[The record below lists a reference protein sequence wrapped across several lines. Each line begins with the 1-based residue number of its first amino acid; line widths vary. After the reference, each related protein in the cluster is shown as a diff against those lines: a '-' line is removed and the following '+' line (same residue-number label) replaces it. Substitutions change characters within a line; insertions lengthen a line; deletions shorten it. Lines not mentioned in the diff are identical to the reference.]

1 MTADLYIRVSTDE
14 QADKGYSQ
22 RDQDDRLR
30 KYCEANNIK
39 VRRVI
44 YEDHSA
50 KTFNRPQWN
59 NWLFDLK
66 KQRGQI
72 DVILFLKWDRFS
84 RNAGDAYQMI
94 SILRKLGVEPQAVEQ
109 PLDLAIPENKLML
122 AFYLAAPE
130 VENDRRALNVTYG
143 MMKARKEGRWM
154 GKAPL
159 GYANKI
165 TENGKKYIAQKEPDA
180 SILKWAFHTIA
191 QGQYQVEQIFKEVNK
206 KGFKVCKSGFW
217 NILRN
222 PVYCGKIL
230 TCGWKDLHKTYVPG
244 QHEAIISETTF
255 SEVQDFLDGK
265 KKNYRTKVGGLEIL
279 QLRGFVKCPKCGKL
293 LTGSASRGHGGLYY
307 YYHCSSVCGTRFKSD
322 RANEL
327 FLGELKKYVP
337 CAGMLEVFKLVIN
350 EVYTTKTK
358 NKTEE
363 LKALKTE
370 LEQLNSRVTKARD
383 LLLAGDIDAG
393 DYKDIKAASESRI
406 SLLENKI
413 FDLNKGSANIKPLL
427 DKALN
432 SLSRL
437 DTLYEEADTKRK
449 REIIGSMYPEKLTFD
464 GNDYRTSR
472 LNEAVELIYK
482 LGEGFSQNKKGQIS
496 KKTDLSLQVGLL
508 GFEPRQTESKSVVLP
523 LHHNPILLPILFG
536 IAKVGVSSKNAK

>member
-30 KYCEANNIK
+30 KYCEANQIK

-59 NWLFDLK
+59 NLLLDLK
-66 KQRGQI
+66 KQRGQV

-143 MMKARKEGRWM
+143 MKKARKEGRWM

-165 TENGKKYIAQKEPDA
+165 TEDGKKYIAPKEPGA
-180 SILKWAFHTIA
+180 GILKWAFNTLA
-191 QGQYQVEQIFKEVNK
+191 NGQYQVEQIYKEVNK
-206 KGFKVCKSGFW
+206 KGFTVCKSGFW
-217 NILRN
+217 NLLRN

-230 TCGWKDLHKTYVPG
+230 TCGWKEKHKTYVPG
-244 QHEAIISETTF
+244 QHEPIITETLF
-255 SEVQDFLDGK
+255 NEVQDFLDGK
-265 KKNYRTKVGGLEIL
+265 KKNYRTKIGTLEIL
-279 QLRGFVKCPKCGKL
+279 QLRGYIKCPKCGKL

-307 YYHCSSVCGTRFKSD
+307 YYHCASSCGARFKSEQ
-322 RANEL
+322 ANEL
-327 FLGELKKYVP
+327 FAGELRKYVP
-337 CAGMLEVFKLVIN
+337 RPGISEVFKLVIN
-350 EVYTTKTK
+350 EVYLAKTK
-358 NKTEE
+358 NQKDE
-363 LKALKTE
+363 LKNIKSE
-370 LEQLNSRVTKARD
+370 LEQLSSRLTKARD
-383 LLLAGDIDAG
+383 LLLSGDLDGA
-393 DYKDIKAASESRI
+393 DYKEIKSESERKI
-406 SLLENKI
+406 AYLEGKAL
-413 FDLNKGSANIKPLL
+413 DLNTGTTSIAALL
-427 DKALN
+427 DKALD
-432 SLSRL
+432 SLERL
-437 DTLYEEADTKRK
+437 DTLYAEADTKRK

-464 GNDYRTSR
+464 GMSYRTSR

-482 LGEGFSQNKKGQIS
+482 LGEGFSQNKRGQTS
-496 KKTDLSLQVGLL
+496 VKTDLSSLVGLL

-523 LHHNPILLPILFG
+523 LHHNPISNPLFYL
-536 IAKVGVSSKNAK
+536 GVQK

>member
-1 MTADLYIRVSTDE
+1 MIADLYIRVSTDE

-30 KYCEANNIK
+30 KYCDANQIK
-39 VRRVI
+39 VRKII

-59 NWLFDLK
+59 NLLLDLK
-66 KQRGQI
+66 KQRGQ
-72 DVILFLKWDRFS
+72 VNFILFLKWDRFS

-94 SILRKLGVEPQAVEQ
+94 STLRKLGVEPQAIEQ

-143 MMKARKEGRWM
+143 MKKARKEGRWM

-165 TENGKKYIAQKEPDA
+165 TEDGKKYIAPKEPGA
-180 SILKWAFHTIA
+180 SILKWAFQTIA
-191 QGQYQVEQIFKEVNK
+191 NGQYQVEQIYKEVNK

-230 TCGWKDLHKTYVPG
+230 TCGWKELHKTYVPG
-244 QHEAIISETTF
+244 QHEPIISEALF
-255 SEVQDFLDGK
+255 NDVQDFLDGK
-265 KKNYRTKVGGLEIL
+265 KKNYRTKVGALEVL
-279 QLRGFVKCPKCGKL
+279 QLRGYIKCPKCGKL

-307 YYHCSSVCGTRFKSD
+307 YYHCSSSCGTRFKSQH
-322 RANEL
+322 ANEL
-327 FLGELKKYVP
+327 FASELKKYIP
-337 CAGMLEVFKLVIN
+337 RPGMAEVFKLVIN
-350 EVYTTKTK
+350 EVYLAKTK
-358 NKTEE
+358 NQKDEI
-363 LKALKTE
+363 KNIKIE
-370 LEQLNSRVTKARD
+370 LEQLNNRLLKARE
-383 LLLAGDIDAG
+383 LLLSGDLDG
-393 DYKDIKAASESRI
+393 TDYKGIKYESEKKI
-406 SLLENKI
+406 ACLEGKAL
-413 FDLNKGSANIKPLL
+413 DLNRGNTSISTLL

-432 SLSRL
+432 NLSRL
-437 DTLYEEADTKRK
+437 DKLYDDADTNRK

-464 GNDYRTSR
+464 GLSYRTSR

-482 LGEGFSQNKKGQIS
+482 LGEGFSENEKGQIC
-496 KKTDLSLQVGLL
+496 KKADLSLLVGLP
-508 GFEPRQTESKSVVLP
+508 GFEPRQTEPKSVVLP
-523 LHHNPILLPILFG
+523 LYYRPIYLS
-536 IAKVGVSSKNAK
+536 VSQPFA

>member
-22 RDQDDRLR
+22 RDQDERLR
-30 KYCEANNIK
+30 KYCDTNQIE

-59 NWLFDLK
+59 NWLLDLK
-66 KQRGQI
+66 KRRGEV

-109 PLDLAIPENKLML
+109 PLDLSIPENKLML

-143 MMKARKEGRWM
+143 MKKARREGRWM

-165 TENGKKYIAQKEPDA
+165 TEDGKKYIAPKEPA
-180 SILKWAFHTIA
+180 ATILKWAFNTLA
-191 QGQYQVEQIFKEVNK
+191 KGQYQVEQIYKEVNK

-217 NILRN
+217 NIIRN

-230 TCGWKDLHKTYVPG
+230 TCGWKDVHKTYVPG
-244 QHEAIISETTF
+244 QHEAIITESLF
-255 SEVQDFLDGK
+255 YEVQDFLDGK
-265 KKNYRTKVGGLEIL
+265 KKNYRTIVGGLEIL
-279 QLRGFVKCPKCGKL
+279 QLRGFIKCPKCGKL

-307 YYHCSSVCGTRFKSD
+307 YYHCSSKCGTRYKSQN
-322 RANEL
+322 ANDL
-327 FLGELKKYVP
+327 FISELKKFTP
-337 CAGMLEVFKLVIN
+337 RAGIAEVFKYVIN
-350 EVYTTKTK
+350 EVYLSKTK
-358 NKTEE
+358 NKKEQI
-363 LKALKTE
+363 KALKAD
-370 LEQLNSRVTKARD
+370 LDQLNIRLLKARD
-383 LLLAGDIDAG
+383 LLLAGDLDGA
-393 DYKDIKAASESRI
+393 DYKEIKAETEKRIAILDTKVLDLGQDSASI
-406 SLLENKI
+406 TPTLE
-413 FDLNKGSANIKPLL
+413 
-427 DKALN
+427 KALN
-432 SLSRL
+432 SLVRL
-437 DTLYEEADTKRK
+437 DKLYEQADVQKK
-449 REIIGSMYPEKLTFD
+449 REIIGSIYPEKLVFD
-464 GNDYRTSR
+464 GINYRTTR

-482 LGEGFSQNKKGQIS
+482 LGEGFNENKKGQIS
-496 KKTDLSLQVGLL
+496 EKTDLSSLVGLP
-508 GFEPRQTESKSVVLP
+508 GFEPRQTEPKSVVLP
-523 LHHNPILLPILFG
+523 LYYRPILFSLSG
-536 IAKVGVSSKNAK
+536 LQK

>member
-30 KYCEANNIK
+30 KYCEANQIK

-59 NWLFDLK
+59 NWLLDLK

-72 DVILFLKWDRFS
+72 NVVLFLKWDRFS

-94 SILRKLGVEPQAVEQ
+94 SILRKLGVEPQAIEQ

-143 MMKARKEGRWM
+143 MKKARKEGRWM

-165 TENGKKYIAQKEPDA
+165 TEDGKKYIAPKEPGA
-180 SILKWAFHTIA
+180 TILKWAFHTLA
-191 QGQYQVEQIFKEVNK
+191 KGQYQVEQIYKEVNQ
-206 KGFKVCKSGFW
+206 KGFKICKSGFW
-217 NILRN
+217 SLIRN

-230 TCGWKDLHKTYVPG
+230 TCGWKELHKTYVPG
-244 QHEAIISETTF
+244 QHEAIITEMLF
-255 SEVQDFLDGK
+255 NEVQDFLDGK
-265 KKNYRTKVGGLEIL
+265 KKNYRTKVGALEVL
-279 QLRGFVKCPKCGKL
+279 QLRGFIKCPRCSKL
-293 LTGSASRGHGGLYY
+293 LTGSASRGHGGQYY
-307 YYHCSSVCGTRFKSD
+307 YYHCSSSCGARFKSEQ
-322 RANEL
+322 ANEL
-327 FLGELKKYVP
+327 FAKELKKYIP
-337 CAGMLEVFKLVIN
+337 RPGMAEIFKLVIN
-350 EVYTTKTK
+350 EVYLAKTK
-358 NKTEE
+358 NQKDEI
-363 LKALKTE
+363 KNIKTE
-370 LEQLNSRVTKARD
+370 LEQLNSRLGKARD
-383 LLLAGDIDAG
+383 LLLSGDLDGAE
-393 DYKDIKAASESRI
+393 YKEIKSEAEKKIAYLEGRAS
-406 SLLENKI
+406 
-413 FDLNKGSANIKPLL
+413 DLSKGTTSIASLL
-427 DKALN
+427 DKALDG
-432 SLSRL
+432 LTRL
-437 DTLYEEADTKRK
+437 DTLYTEADTKRK

-464 GNDYRTSR
+464 GIGYRTSR

-482 LGEGFSQNKKGQIS
+482 LGADFSENKKGQIS
-496 KKTDLSLQVGLL
+496 KKTDLSSLVGLL

-523 LHHNPILLPILFG
+523 LHHNPFLFPIFVLDG
-536 IAKVGVSSKNAK
+536 KSRV

>member
-30 KYCEANNIK
+30 KYCDANQIK
-39 VRRVI
+39 VRNVI

-50 KTFNRPQWN
+50 KSFNRPQWN
-59 NWLFDLK
+59 NLLLDLK
-66 KQRGQI
+66 KHRGQVN
-72 DVILFLKWDRFS
+72 VILFLKWDRFS

-94 SILRKLGVEPQAVEQ
+94 STLRKLGVEPQAIEQ

-143 MMKARKEGRWM
+143 MKKARKEGRWM

-165 TENGKKYIAQKEPDA
+165 TEDGKKYIAPKEPGA

-191 QGQYQVEQIFKEVNK
+191 NGQYQVEQIHKEVNK
-206 KGFKVCKSGFW
+206 KGFTVCKSGFW

-230 TCGWKDLHKTYVPG
+230 TNGWKELHKTYVPG
-244 QHEAIISETTF
+244 QHEPIISETLYND
-255 SEVQDFLDGK
+255 VQDFLDGK
-265 KKNYRTKVGGLEIL
+265 KKNYRTKVGCLEIL
-279 QLRGFVKCPKCGKL
+279 QLRGFIKCPKCDKL

-307 YYHCSSVCGTRFKSD
+307 YYHCSSSCGTRFKSQH
-322 RANEL
+322 ANEL
-327 FLGELKKYVP
+327 FAGELKKYIP
-337 CAGMLEVFKLVIN
+337 RPGMEDVFKLVIN
-350 EVYTTKTK
+350 EVYLAKTRNQK
-358 NKTEE
+358 EEIKTI
-363 LKALKTE
+363 KAE
-370 LEQLNSRVTKARD
+370 LEQLNSRLSKARE
-383 LLLAGDIDAG
+383 LLLSGDLDG
-393 DYKDIKAASESRI
+393 SDYKQIKSEAERKIAYLEGKAS
-406 SLLENKI
+406 
-413 FDLNKGSANIKPLL
+413 DLSKGCVSIEPLL

-432 SLSRL
+432 SLTRL
-437 DTLYEEADTKRK
+437 DKLYTEADTKRK
-449 REIIGSMYPEKLTFD
+449 REIISSMYPEKLTFD
-464 GNDYRTSR
+464 GMCYRTSR

-482 LGEGFSQNKKGQIS
+482 LGEDFSQNEKGQIS
-496 KKTDLSLQVGLL
+496 KKTNLSSLVGLL
-508 GFEPRQTESKSVVLP
+508 GFEPRRTESKSVVLP
-523 LHHNPILLPILFG
+523 LHYNPIGKIG
-536 IAKVGVSSKNAK
+536 CKNKEYATSTQIDL